1 MAISRKDPKGRKLRE
16 GENWRNDGRYSYRY
30 TDVRTGKRLTVYAQD
45 LPELR
50 EKEKQIAKDMED
62 NILTDGAIK
71 KMTLNT
77 LFERYMATRELAD
90 TTRVSYVRAWENRV
104 KDEIGNIKVVQLL
117 PSHIKAYYAKL
128 SKAGYAYSTI
138 KYIHNLL
145 YPALEMAVDDD
156 IIRKNPYVRA
166 WENRVKDEIGN
177 IKVVQLL
184 PSHIKAYYAKLSK
197 AGYAYSTIKYIHNL
211 LYPALEMAV
220 DDDIIRKNPAKSS
233 ISDYGKPAEE
243 KEALTVSQ
251 QEKFME
257 FVKQSNVYN
266 TYYPMFTIMIGTGL
280 RCGEL
285 IGLTWK
291 DINIKAKTVN
301 VDHQLI
307 YKNLGDGCKF
317 HISTPKTESGIRII
331 PMTQEVAKA
340 FEEQRKIN
348 FMLAKDKSIEV
359 DGYSGFVFTAKSGR
373 PLMPN
378 GVNSVLYNIVDAY
391 NKTEVERAKKEHRK
405 AELLPKFSAHVM
417 RHTACT
423 RMAECRMD
431 VKVLQYIMG
440 HAHID
445 VTMEVYNHIGELT
458 RIENE
463 IARLDSM
470 VLNA

>member
-90 TTRVSYVRAWENRV
+90 TTRVS
-104 KDEIGNIKVVQLL
+104 
-117 PSHIKAYYAKL
+117 
-128 SKAGYAYSTI
+128 
-138 KYIHNLL
+138 
-145 YPALEMAVDDD
+145 
-156 IIRKNPYVRA
+156 YVRA

-317 HISTPKTESGIRII
+317 HISTPKTSSGIRII

-359 DGYSGFVFTAKSGR
+359 D
-373 PLMPN
+373 
-378 GVNSVLYNIVDAY
+378 AY
-391 NKTEVERAKKEHRK
+391 NKVEVERAKKEHRK

-458 RIENE
+458 RIEKE

-470 VLNA
+470 ALNA

>member
-1 MAISRKDPKGRKLRE
+1 
-16 GENWRNDGRYSYRY
+16 
-30 TDVRTGKRLTVYAQD
+30 
-45 LPELR
+45 
-50 EKEKQIAKDMED
+50 
-62 NILTDGAIK
+62 
-71 KMTLNT
+71 
-77 LFERYMATRELAD
+77 
-90 TTRVSYVRAWENRV
+90 
-104 KDEIGNIKVVQLL
+104 
-117 PSHIKAYYAKL
+117 
-128 SKAGYAYSTI
+128 
-138 KYIHNLL
+138 
-145 YPALEMAVDDD
+145 
-156 IIRKNPYVRA
+156 
-166 WENRVKDEIGN
+166 
-177 IKVVQLL
+177 
-184 PSHIKAYYAKLSK
+184 
-197 AGYAYSTIKYIHNL
+197 
-211 LYPALEMAV
+211 MAV

-266 TYYPMFTIMIGTGL
+266 TYYPMFTIMIGMGL

-291 DINIKAKTVN
+291 DINIKVKTVN

-331 PMTQEVAKA
+331 PMTQEVVKA
-340 FEEQRKIN
+340 FEEQGKIN

>member
-156 IIRKNPYVRA
+156 IIRKNP
-166 WENRVKDEIGN
+166 
-177 IKVVQLL
+177 
-184 PSHIKAYYAKLSK
+184 
-197 AGYAYSTIKYIHNL
+197 
-211 LYPALEMAV
+211 
-220 DDDIIRKNPAKSS
+220 AKSS

-280 RCGEL
+280 RCGE
-285 IGLTWK
+285 ICGLQWNDVHFDENMVEVNHTLVYYNHRNEK
-291 DINIKAKTVN
+291 GCYFNVHTPKTAAGNRQIPMTDDVREAFLREKAYQDFNDLRCKSVMDGYTNFIFINRFGHVQHQGTLNKALRRIIRDCNDRELSKGRKNPVLLPNFSCHSLRHTFTTRLVEAGINIKVIQELCGHTRSDTTLDVYTTVTKELKQREFGN
-301 VDHQLI
+301 FEQKL
-307 YKNLGDGCKF
+307 KQQKEEWKQ
-317 HISTPKTESGIRII
+317 ISENQGRLKRIS
-331 PMTQEVAKA
+331 
-340 FEEQRKIN
+340 R
-348 FMLAKDKSIEV
+348 
-359 DGYSGFVFTAKSGR
+359 
-373 PLMPN
+373 
-378 GVNSVLYNIVDAY
+378 IV
-391 NKTEVERAKKEHRK
+391 
-405 AELLPKFSAHVM
+405 
-417 RHTACT
+417 
-423 RMAECRMD
+423 
-431 VKVLQYIMG
+431 
-440 HAHID
+440 
-445 VTMEVYNHIGELT
+445 
-458 RIENE
+458 
-463 IARLDSM
+463 
-470 VLNA
+470 